1 MLLLA
6 KQKQK
11 NQKNYPI
18 LIEEGSRATGSFFL
32 ESKCYYIYQMQFYT
46 LLVVNY
52 SPAPLA
58 GEYVQKIPSL
68 TILRG
73 RLKSEAKTPI
83 EVALSAFDWL

>member
-1 MLLLA
+1 
-6 KQKQK
+6 
-11 NQKNYPI
+11 
-18 LIEEGSRATGSFFL
+18 
-32 ESKCYYIYQMQFYT
+32 MQFYT